1 MLKGLNNSSAK
12 KKDSDANYKNTLL
25 VLHLHMTVLIISS
38 TEDPASTHIKN
49 SLLEQTAWEDQGIFY
64 STPVYRN
71 TSIKNLVMITI
82 PDKKIRHENID
93 TEIQDQLHID
103 PDIAIFL
110 SRHRSKTGEP
120 TLTVH
125 PIGNFSDAEFG
136 GQPKTLVPAAPKMMT
151 HLLRLIKKNLQSTGL
166 DYKVCYEVTHH
177 GPFLRIPTL
186 FAEVGSTEVQWQQKE
201 PACIIATSLLELLHT
216 HQHEKE
222 FPKDIPVLLGI
233 GGGHYAPRFT
243 DIAFQK
249 KVAFGHMIPSYKIDE
264 GTIDDEILEKTIQA
278 TPNLTGVYLH
288 KKDLKKS
295 QVTLYRNWFEKKGI
309 ALISSKELLDL

>member
-1 MLKGLNNSSAK
+1 
-12 KKDSDANYKNTLL
+12 
-25 VLHLHMTVLIISS
+25 MTILIISS
-38 TEDPASTHIKN
+38 AEDPASTHIKN
-49 SLLEQTAWEDQGIFY
+49 SLLEQTSWDEQGIFY
-64 STPVYRN
+64 NAPVFRN
-71 TSIKNLVMITI
+71 TSMKNLVMVTI

-93 TEIQDQLHID
+93 IEVHESLHID
-103 PDIAIFL
+103 SKIAIFL

-125 PIGNFSDAEFG
+125 PIGNFSDAQFG
-136 GQPKTLVPAAPKMMT
+136 GQPKTIVPVAPKMMT
-151 HLLRLIKKNLQSTGL
+151 HLLRLIKKNLQLTDL

-186 FAEVGSTEVQWQQKE
+186 FTEVGSTEVQWQQKE
-201 PACIIATSLLELLHT
+201 PASIIATSLLELLRT
-216 HQHEKE
+216 YQYEE
-222 FPKDIPVLLGI
+222 DFPKDIPVLLGI

-278 TPNLTGVYLH
+278 TPNLTAVYLH

-295 QVTLYRNWFEKKGI
+295 QVTSYRNWFEKKGI
-309 ALISSKELLDL
+309 SLISSTELPDL